1 MAPKKAKKEAPKP
14 EVTLEMLVAV
24 AEDFNSFMFADPD
37 EGIPTDLEF
46 DDLLAEVT
54 ETAEELEATD
64 TILAVTAKTLD
75 LLDVEYTAAVAEE
88 EEEVPEPEEEEEEAD
103 EPDAEKEEEE
113 QDMVGEDPAPKFVK
127 AKKAADKRMAKSK
140 PDSKETEEQEDEDA
154 VKAADIALVKKTKDI
169 EKMKGVAKAWGIR
182 IPPPF
187 YKDTNKLREYLVGK
201 LDGSAPAPE
210 KKEKVDKPEK
220 KEKKA
225 KKVGGGVIA
234 KIAELITAAGKK
246 GITKEAILAELVKE
260 FPDREEKSMKNTLNV
275 QLPNRMSKEKFPV
288 GKTEAGAFFK
298 L

>member
-1 MAPKKAKKEAPKP
+1 MAAKKGKKEAPKP
-14 EVTLEMLVAV
+14 EVTLEQLIAV
-24 AEDFNSFMFADPD
+24 AEDFNSFMFASPD
-37 EGIPTDLEF
+37 EGIPIDLEY

-64 TILAVTAKTLD
+64 TILQITADTLD
-75 LLDVEYTAAVAEE
+75 LLNIDYNAAVAEE
-88 EEEVPEPEEEEEEAD
+88 EAPESEEDDDQEEEKPVPKPTGKNKPSKVEV
-103 EPDAEKEEEE
+103 EEE
-113 QDMVGEDPAPKFVK
+113 QADEE
-127 AKKAADKRMAKSK
+127 AA
-140 PDSKETEEQEDEDA
+140 
-154 VKAADIALVKKTKDI
+154 KAADIAMIKKTKDI

-187 YKDTNKLREYLVGK
+187 YKDTAKLKEYLIGK
-201 LDGSAPAPE
+201 LDGSAPTPE
-210 KKEKVDKPEK
+210 KKEKVDKSEK

-246 GITKEAILAELVKE
+246 GITKEAILAELAKE